1 MAMPQIRSH
10 EESDSNISSRIDGL
24 VDEMLAHYIDWR
36 HDTAMVADAYRH
48 WSNSTAGEEG
58 ALRFSAYMAA
68 LALEESS
75 ATAYAAITIEVER
88 ALQCGRP
95 VSDPA

>member
-1 MAMPQIRSH
+1 MAMPQIRSQD
-10 EESDSNISSRIDGL
+10 ESDSNTSSRIDAL

-48 WSNSTAGEEG
+48 WSNSTAGQEG

-75 ATAYAAITIEVER
+75 ATAYAVITAEVER
-88 ALQCGRP
+88 ALQC
-95 VSDPA
+95 D